1 MPFAKSRLKAPSF
14 KIVMAAVAVGLII
27 TGIYPKILSGFG
39 MDEGD
44 SSARMVQSLAL
55 PVEGADASAHTQVA
69 MARSSRGPADPP
81 GSSGSLENPA
91 LAQQAAMIQED
102 DIRTALDAP
111 ENPTSYESFEL
122 EDTEVARPEWNEY
135 TLRRGDRLS
144 ALWANDW
151 DLPRATLYRLLNDR
165 DNARVL
171 NRVRDGQRV
180 EWQTDEE
187 GYLTRLRIWTSRT
200 EGTEWQREEDGWD
213 FTRKTVENQGEIS
226 HLVITAQVDGSISA
240 ALAQRQELSGRAAG
254 ALAVLLDRH
263 LPVRARARTGDS
275 FTLLVEQETLPGED
289 EPYHLRLLAFDY
301 RGEHLSATAARHA
314 NGRFYTPDGE
324 GLLPPFDRRPFA
336 GHYRISSPFDTRRR
350 HPITGRVAPHHGTDF
365 AMPIGTLIQ
374 APADGRVTRVD
385 SHPLAGR
392 FLVIEHGQGYTTR
405 YLHLSRALVRPGQT
419 VERGDRIALSGNTGR
434 STGPHLHYELH
445 VSGRPVDAMRA
456 ELPESDS
463 LAGEELERFKEISSA
478 LLAEVKQSGETRR
491 VAMSPFSDMAM

>member
-14 KIVMAAVAVGLII
+14 KTVMAALAVGLII
-27 TGIYPKILSGFG
+27 TAVYPKILSGFG
-39 MDEGD
+39 VDESD
-44 SSARMVQSLAL
+44 MSERMVQSLAL
-55 PVEGADASAHTQVA
+55 PVEGAGASAHAQVA
-69 MARSSRGPADPP
+69 VARSARDQTALHRP
-81 GSSGSLENPA
+81 SGSLDNPA
-91 LAQQAAMIQED
+91 RAQQTAMIQQD
-102 DIRTALDAP
+102 DIHTDLGAP

-122 EDTEVARPEWNEY
+122 EAAEGERPAWNEY
-135 TLRRGDRLS
+135 TVRRGDRLS
-144 ALWANDW
+144 ALWTNDW
-151 DLPRATLYRLLNDR
+151 DLPRATLYRLLNDK

-200 EGTEWQREEDGWD
+200 EGTEWQRQEDGWD
-213 FTRKTVENQGEIS
+213 FTRSTVENQGEIS
-226 HLVITAQVDGSISA
+226 HLVITARVDGSISA

-263 LPVRARARTGDS
+263 LPVRARARTGDT

-289 EPYHLRLLAFDY
+289 EPHQLRLLAFDY
-301 RGEHLSATAARHA
+301 NGEQLNTTAARHT

-350 HPITGRVAPHHGTDF
+350 HPVTGRVAPHHGTDF
-365 AMPIGTLIQ
+365 AMPIGTPIL

-405 YLHLSRALVRPGQT
+405 YLHLSRPLVRPGQT

-445 VSGRPVDAMRA
+445 VNGRPVDAMRA

-463 LAGEELERFKEISSA
+463 LAGEELRRFKEISSA